1 MPAAEVIDGAV
12 VRLWLRLAADALD
25 RARPAIDL
33 LNVFPV
39 ADSDTG
45 TNLHRT
51 IASAADA
58 VAQLPEP
65 ASTADIWRVAAT
77 AALRGACGNSG
88 IIVGQRLGGLADTC
102 AQAAPCDGQA
112 GALALARAAAS
123 APAAAH
129 PPLEGPLL
137 P

>member
-1 MPAAEVIDGAV
+1 MPATEVMDGAV

-51 IASAADA
+51 IASTAHA
-58 VAQLPEP
+58 VAHLPEP
-65 ASTADIWRVAAT
+65 ASTADICRAAAT

-88 IIVGQRLGGLADTC
+88 IIVTQLLCGLADTC
-102 AQAAPCDGQA
+102 ALARHATARSSRSRWPGPRHRLGRPCTGPSRAPC
-112 GALALARAAAS
+112 
-123 APAAAH
+123 
-129 PPLEGPLL
+129 
-137 P
+137 

>member
-1 MPAAEVIDGAV
+1 MPATEVIDGAV

-58 VAQLPEP
+58 VAHLPEP
-65 ASTADIWRVAAT
+65 ASTADIWRAAAT

-88 IIVGQRLGGLADTC
+88 IIVTQLLCGLADTC
-102 AQAAPCDGQA
+102 A
-112 GALALARAAAS
+112 LARHATA
-123 APAAAH
+123 
-129 PPLEGPLL
+129 
-137 P
+137 

>member
-1 MPAAEVIDGAV
+1 MPATEVMDGAV

-51 IASAADA
+51 IACAADA
-58 VAQLPEP
+58 VTHLPEP
-65 ASTADIWRVAAT
+65 ASTADIWRAAAT
-77 AALRGACGNSG
+77 AALRG
-88 IIVGQRLGGLADTC
+88 
-102 AQAAPCDGQA
+102 
-112 GALALARAAAS
+112 RAATRAS
-123 APAAAH
+123 SSATCSAASPPPAPWPPH
-129 PPLEGPLL
+129 PP
-137 P
+137 